1 MNQTISKEPGTPI
14 PSALAERLRVHLER
28 GTSDLPVLPRSVAE
42 ALRLAR
48 TPDLDFDEL
57 ARVAAGD
64 PPLAAR
70 VISVA
75 NSSAYARAGMPRIA
89 AVKQAAAR
97 LGTQATRDVLYQV
110 AYASMFVDAA
120 RYKDPIEATFQHGVR
135 VAQVSRLLATER
147 GLEGDVAFLAGL
159 LHDIG
164 RARSW
169 KLLGSFGE
177 NAPAAALLP
186 LVDDVHAPAGAELAQ
201 AWHLPDEVVDVCRWH
216 HDPGARPY
224 PRLVAAA
231 DGIAAVHEGRISQEA
246 ATERLVAAGVPEDAV
261 EKAIALAAK
270 VLSK

>member
-1 MNQTISKEPGTPI
+1 MNQTTSKEPGTPI
-14 PSALAERLRVHLER
+14 LTALAERLRVHLER
-28 GTSDLPVLPRSVAE
+28 GTSDLPVLPRSVAD

-75 NSSAYARAGMPRIA
+75 NSSAYARAGMPRVA

-120 RYKDPIEATFQHGVR
+120 RYRDPIEATFQHGVR
-135 VAQVSRLLATER
+135 VAQVSRLFAAER
-147 GLEGDVAFLAGL
+147 GLDGDIAFLAGL

-177 NAPAAALLP
+177 NAPPAALLP
-186 LVDDVHAPAGAELAQ
+186 LVDEAHAPAGAELAQ

-231 DGIAAVHEGRISQEA
+231 DRIAALHEGRVSQEA
-246 ATERLVAAGVPEDAV
+246 AKERLAAAGVPEEAV
-261 EKAIALAAK
+261 ESAIALAAK

>member
-1 MNQTISKEPGTPI
+1 MNQTTSRAAGTAI
-14 PSALAERLRVHLER
+14 PSGLAERLRIHLER
-28 GTSDLPVLPRSVAE
+28 GTSDLPVLSRSVAE

-48 TPDLDFDEL
+48 TANLDFDEL
-57 ARVAAGD
+57 AHVAAGD

-120 RYKDPIEATFQHGVR
+120 RYRDAIEATFQHGVR
-135 VAQVSRLLATER
+135 VAQVSRLLAEGR

-177 NAPAAALLP
+177 NAPAEALLP
-186 LVDDVHAPAGAELAQ
+186 LVDEVHAPAGAELAQ

-216 HDPGARPY
+216 HDPGPRAY
-224 PRLVAAA
+224 PRVVAAA
-231 DGIAAVHEGRISQEA
+231 DGIAALYEGRLTQEGAATRLAAAGLLEEA
-246 ATERLVAAGVPEDAV
+246 ADR
-261 EKAIALAAK
+261 AIALAATL
-270 VLSK
+270 LSK

>member
-1 MNQTISKEPGTPI
+1 MNQTTSKAVGTAV
-14 PSALAERLRVHLER
+14 SNGLAERLRMHLER

-48 TPDLDFDEL
+48 TPNLDFDEL

-75 NSSAYARAGMPRIA
+75 NSSAYSRAGMPRVA

-135 VAQVSRLLATER
+135 VAQVSRLLAAER
-147 GLEGDVAFLAGL
+147 GLEPDVAFLAGL

-177 NAPAAALLP
+177 NAPVATLTP
-186 LVDDVHAPAGAELAQ
+186 LVDEVHAPAGAELAQ
-201 AWHLPDEVVDVCRWH
+201 AWHLPEEVVDVCRWH
-216 HDPGARPY
+216 HDPGERRY
-224 PRLVAAA
+224 PCLVAAA
-231 DGIAAVHEGRISQEA
+231 DGVAALHERRITEEA
-246 ATERLVAAGVPEDAV
+246 ATQRLMASGVAEAAVDGV
-261 EKAIALAAK
+261 IALAAK
-270 VLSK
+270 ALSK